1 MQIVIV
7 GFGKMGKVLYEK
19 SLAGGHSVAAI
30 IDPHDNSPLV
40 SSRECSLESL
50 SGGEVVIEF
59 STPEGVLERLA
70 LYSQAQIPAVI
81 ATTGWYGELAKGG
94 EIVEEGGGKVIWSG
108 NFAIGVHLFFRLARY
123 GAQMIN
129 QVGLYDPVVQ
139 ELFHSAKGDSPS
151 GTSEMLGKILLEE
164 LEGKSKVESG
174 RLDRP
179 RGEDEIHLASA
190 RGGFHP
196 GTHTLIFDSPADT
209 LEITH
214 RARSRDGYATG
225 ALKAAEWIV
234 KQGAGFYSIDQ
245 MLDETLAS
253 GEGR

>member
-1 MQIVIV
+1 MKIAIV
-7 GFGKMGKVLYEK
+7 GFGKMGKVVYEK
-19 SLAGGHSVAAI
+19 VKAAGHTVTAV

-40 SSRECSLESL
+40 SAKECTLEGLEGSD
-50 SGGEVVIEF
+50 VVVEF
-59 STPEGVLERLA
+59 STPEAVLERLA
-70 LYSQAQIPAVI
+70 LYGGAKVPAVV
-81 ATTGWYGELAKGG
+81 ATTGWYNKIEAGQK
-94 EIVEEGGGKVIWSG
+94 IVEEGGASVIWSG
-108 NFAIGVHLFFRLARY
+108 NFAIGVHLFFMVARY
-123 GAQMIN
+123 CAKLVN

-164 LEGKSKVESG
+164 LDGKRRTESG

-179 RGEDEIHLASA
+179 RGDDEIHLASA

-196 GTHTLIFDSPADT
+196 GTHSLIFDSPADT

-214 RARSRDGYATG
+214 RARSREGYATG

-234 KQGAGFYSIDQ
+234 EQPAGFYSIEKMLNQ
-245 MLDETLAS
+245 MLV
-253 GEGR
+253 

>member
-1 MQIVIV
+1 MQIAIV
-7 GFGKMGKVLYEK
+7 GFGKMGKVIYEK
-19 SLAGGHSVAAI
+19 SLAGGHSVVAV

-40 SSRECSLESL
+40 SSRECTVESL
-50 SGGEVVIEF
+50 NGGEVVIEF
-59 STPEGVLERLA
+59 STPERVLERLA

-81 ATTGWYGELAKGG
+81 ATTGWYGELKEGQKV
-94 EIVEEGGGKVIWSG
+94 VEEGDGKVIWSG

-123 GAQMIN
+123 GAQMVN
-129 QVGLYDPVVQ
+129 QVGIYDPVVQ

-164 LEGKSKVESG
+164 LEGKERVESG

-225 ALKAAEWIV
+225 ALKAAEWLV
-234 KQGAGFYSIDQ
+234 EQRAGFYSIDQ
-245 MLDETLAS
+245 MLDQTLAS